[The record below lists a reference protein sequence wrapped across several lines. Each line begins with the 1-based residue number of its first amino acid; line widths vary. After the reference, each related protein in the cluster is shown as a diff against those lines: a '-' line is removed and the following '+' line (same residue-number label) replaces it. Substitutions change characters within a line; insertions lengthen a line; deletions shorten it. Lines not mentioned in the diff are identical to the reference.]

1 MCLFNGGILTKTL
14 FRVIYSRRL
23 PGLIF
28 MREFDCALE
37 LSCLSF
43 ELMSGDMASIGLLL
57 GKAHIYL
64 PIGAASSLK

>member
-1 MCLFNGGILTKTL
+1 
-14 FRVIYSRRL
+14 
-23 PGLIF
+23 
-28 MREFDCALE
+28 MREFVCALE